1 MNLGIVAGLR
11 REMRFFKDRK
21 NLLITS
27 GYSRKSINAT
37 KELIKKK
44 MDLII
49 SFGFAASLCKSVKTG
64 DIIIPKK
71 IVNASGTYYDV
82 NSEYLELFKKR
93 IKKKIFT
100 QNLLTSSVIESNFNN
115 QMQKTIKKKNSFS
128 FVDMEAVH
136 VCKVANENKIPFIA
150 IKIIFDDLHFSIPQF
165 MKSCIDQNGEIKI
178 YKLLLTLFT
187 SPKSVQDTI
196 ELNYK
201 YRIAEASAI
210 KVAESI
216 VS

>member
-1 MNLGIVAGLR
+1 MNLGIVAGLQ
-11 REMRFFKDRK
+11 REMGFFKNRK

-71 IVNASGTYYDV
+71 IVNATGNIYDV
-82 NSEYLELFKKR
+82 NSEYLDLFKKR
-93 IKKKIFT
+93 IKKKIFC
-100 QNLLTSSVIESNFNN
+100 QNLFTSSEIVSNLNN
-115 QMQKTIKKKNSFS
+115 KTQRTIKKKNSFS
-128 FVDMEAVH
+128 FVDMEAIH
-136 VCKVANENKIPFIA
+136 VCKVAQENKIPFIA

-165 MKSCIDQNGEIKI
+165 MTSCIDQNGEVKI
-178 YKLLLTLFT
+178 YKLLLTLIAN
-187 SPKSVQDTI
+187 PRKIKDTL
-196 ELNYK
+196 ELNCKYK
-201 YRIAEASAI
+201 IAEASAI
-210 KVAESI
+210 KVEESI
-216 VS
+216 AS

>member
-1 MNLGIVAGLR
+1 MNLGIVAGLQ
-11 REMRFFKDRK
+11 REMGFFKNRK

-71 IVNASGTYYDV
+71 IVNATGNIYDV
-82 NSEYLELFKKR
+82 NSEYLDLFKKR
-93 IKKKIFT
+93 IKKKIFC
-100 QNLLTSSVIESNFNN
+100 QNLFTSSEIVSNLNN
-115 QMQKTIKKKNSFS
+115 QTQRTIKKKNSFS
-128 FVDMEAVH
+128 FVDMEAIH
-136 VCKVANENKIPFIA
+136 VCKVAQENKIPFIA

-165 MKSCIDQNGEIKI
+165 MTSCIDQNGEVKI
-178 YKLLLTLFT
+178 YKLLLTLIAN
-187 SPKSVQDTI
+187 PRKIKDTL
-196 ELNYK
+196 ELKCKYK
-201 YRIAEASAI
+201 IAEASAI

-216 VS
+216 AS

>member
-1 MNLGIVAGLR
+1 MNLGIVAGLQ
-11 REMRFFKDRK
+11 REMGFFKNRK

-37 KELIKKK
+37 KELLKKK

-71 IVNASGTYYDV
+71 ILNASGNIYDV
-82 NSEYLELFKKR
+82 NTEYLDLFKKR
-93 IKKKIFT
+93 IKKKIFC
-100 QNLLTSSVIESNFNN
+100 QNLFTSSEIVSNLNN
-115 QMQKTIKKKNSFS
+115 QTQRTIKKKNSFS
-128 FVDMEAVH
+128 FVDMEAIH
-136 VCKVANENKIPFIA
+136 VCKVAQENKIPFIA

-165 MKSCIDQNGEIKI
+165 MTSCIDQNGEVKI
-178 YKLLLTLFT
+178 YKLLLTLIANPRKIKDT
-187 SPKSVQDTI
+187 LELKSK
-196 ELNYK
+196 YK
-201 YRIAEASAI
+201 IAEASAI

-216 VS
+216 AS

>member
-1 MNLGIVAGLR
+1 MNLGIVAGLQ
-11 REMRFFKDRK
+11 REMGFFKNRK

-71 IVNASGTYYDV
+71 IVNATGNIYDV
-82 NSEYLELFKKR
+82 NSEYLDLFKKR
-93 IKKKIFT
+93 IKKKIFC
-100 QNLLTSSVIESNFNN
+100 QNLFTSSEIVSNLNN
-115 QMQKTIKKKNSFS
+115 QTQRTLKKKNSFS
-128 FVDMEAVH
+128 FVDMEAIH
-136 VCKVANENKIPFIA
+136 VCKVAQENKIPFIA

-165 MKSCIDQNGEIKI
+165 MTSCIDQNGEVKI
-178 YKLLLTLFT
+178 YKLLLTLIANPRKIKDT
-187 SPKSVQDTI
+187 LELKSK
-196 ELNYK
+196 YK
-201 YRIAEASAI
+201 IAEASAI

-216 VS
+216 AS

>member
-1 MNLGIVAGLR
+1 MNLGIVAGLQ
-11 REMRFFKDRK
+11 REMGFFKNRK

-71 IVNASGTYYDV
+71 IVNATGNIYDV
-82 NSEYLELFKKR
+82 NSEYLDLFKKR
-93 IKKKIFT
+93 IKKKIFC
-100 QNLLTSSVIESNFNN
+100 QNLFTSSEIVSNLNN
-115 QMQKTIKKKNSFS
+115 KTQRTIKKKNSFS
-128 FVDMEAVH
+128 FVDMEAIH
-136 VCKVANENKIPFIA
+136 VCKVAQENKIPFIA

-165 MKSCIDQNGEIKI
+165 MTSCIDQNGEVKI
-178 YKLLLTLFT
+178 YKLLLTLIANPRKIKDT
-187 SPKSVQDTI
+187 LELKSK
-196 ELNYK
+196 YK
-201 YRIAEASAI
+201 IAEASAI

-216 VS
+216 AS

>member
-1 MNLGIVAGLR
+1 MNLGIVAGLQ
-11 REMRFFKDRK
+11 REMGFFKNRK

-71 IVNASGTYYDV
+71 IVNATGNIYDV
-82 NSEYLELFKKR
+82 NSEYLDLFKKR
-93 IKKKIFT
+93 IKKKIFC
-100 QNLLTSSVIESNFNN
+100 QNLFTSSEIVSNLNN
-115 QMQKTIKKKNSFS
+115 QTQRTIKKKNSFS
-128 FVDMEAVH
+128 FVDMEAIH
-136 VCKVANENKIPFIA
+136 VCKVAQENKIPFIA

-165 MKSCIDQNGEIKI
+165 MTSCIDQNGEVKI
-178 YKLLLTLFT
+178 YKLLLTLIANPRKIKDT
-187 SPKSVQDTI
+187 LELKSK
-196 ELNYK
+196 YK
-201 YRIAEASAI
+201 IAEASAI

-216 VS
+216 AS